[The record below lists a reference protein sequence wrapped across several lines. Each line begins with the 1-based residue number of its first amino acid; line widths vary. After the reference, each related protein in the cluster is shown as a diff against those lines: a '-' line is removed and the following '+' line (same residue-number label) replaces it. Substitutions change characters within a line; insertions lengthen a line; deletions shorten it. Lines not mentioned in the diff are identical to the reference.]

1 MSKKFFVISIEEGDA
16 IKTTLKKW
24 WRQNK
29 GPTSKISHV
38 LYFSLLTDGW
48 KSEVVGNEILLI
60 SPDAVNG
67 AEEEIDFPTL
77 NNQNEEA
84 QLQNEN
90 RINGNPDETSEL
102 FISFIESYN
111 ALKEIGILRNQKDI
125 TGQLGEW
132 VASVFFEANIATNGI
147 NQFWDLKDALGNTYQ
162 VKSHAKAITTNAKWT
177 RIEYRSDAP
186 ITFIVIVVFDP
197 NYKLHELY
205 KIPFQEALNH
215 RTSGNVLNWSQVNQF
230 RIQNLNERLHEK
242 NLGFMT
248 NLEM

>member
-29 GPTSKISHV
+29 GPTNKMSH
-38 LYFSLLTDGW
+38 LIYFSLLTDGW

-67 AEEEIDFPTL
+67 AEEETDFPTL

-84 QLQNEN
+84 QLKNEN
-90 RINGNPDETSEL
+90 RINGNPDEMSEL

-147 NQFWDLKDALGNTYQ
+147 NQFWDLKDEHGIKYQ
-162 VKSHAKAITTNAKWT
+162 VKSHAKALTTEANWT
-177 RIEYRSDAP
+177 RIEYQTDAP
-186 ITFIVIVVFDP
+186 INFIVIVVFDP
-197 NYKLHELY
+197 SYKLRKIY
-205 KIPFQEALNH
+205 KIPFQEALNR
-215 RTSGNVLNWSQVNQF
+215 RTSGNVLNWSRVAQF
-230 RIQNLNERLHEK
+230 RLENLKELK
-242 NLGFMT
+242 SQKG
-248 NLEM
+248 LEFL

>member
-1 MSKKFFVISIEEGDA
+1 MNKRFFVITIENGNA

-29 GPTSKISHV
+29 GPTNKISHV

-67 AEEEIDFPTL
+67 AEEEIDLPTL

-90 RINGNPDETSEL
+90 GLDGNLDEMFESFT
-102 FISFIESYN
+102 SFIASYS
-111 ALKEIGILRNQKDI
+111 ALKEIGILRNQKDL
-125 TGQLGEW
+125 TGQIGEW
-132 VASVFFEANIATNGI
+132 VASVLFDAKIATSGN
-147 NQFWDLKDALGNTYQ
+147 NQFWDLEDASGNKFQ
-162 VKSHAKAITTNAKWT
+162 VKSHAKALSTNARWS
-177 RIEYRSDAP
+177 RIGYQSDAP
-186 ITFIVIVVFDP
+186 INFIVIVVFDP
-197 NYKLHELY
+197 NYKLQEIY
-205 KIPFQEALNH
+205 EIPFQEALNH
-215 RTSGNVLNWSQVNQF
+215 RTSGYVLNWSRVNQF
-230 RIQNLNERLHEK
+230 RIQNLNERLHQK

-248 NLEM
+248 NLEI